1 MKRNICFSK
10 KEYTFLQQRLPLDFL
25 AERIL
30 KNNTLNPFKNEVSH
44 PLNSQFSILNS
55 QFYTTYPALRAPL
68 PQVEGEWGL
77 NP

>member
-55 QFYTTYPALRAPL
+55 IQPTPPFGHPSKIWRGMGA
-68 PQVEGEWGL
+68 
-77 NP
+77 